1 MEAKEVAQRAG
12 LSHQVVLRYLR
23 LGEGPEV
30 LRAAVRA
37 GMRVTV
43 DGIEKTRRHALEA
56 LRIHTAVFEPADRS
70 PHKRRA
76 LARLEAL
83 IRRALTEGWT
93 RNRWRSHLAAL
104 SGERRK
110 GNGLRRSAAPD
121 PDALRPSP
129 AEPESAGEG
138 LPNAGA
144 APDALEA
151 DGSKSALEVDTLTHA
166 QALDLLDRT
175 LADSS
180 REELLAVAERLD
192 AVCARIV
199 RGVEPAALFSRTDD
213 RLVVHLDRLDGRPV
227 DAFQRSALIK
237 QTEAVLSAARRA
249 VAA

>member
-121 PDALRPSP
+121 PHPLGQSP

-199 RGVEPAALFSRTDD
+199 RGDKPAALFSCS
-213 RLVVHLDRLDGRPV
+213 HH
-227 DAFQRSALIK
+227 
-237 QTEAVLSAARRA
+237 
-249 VAA
+249 